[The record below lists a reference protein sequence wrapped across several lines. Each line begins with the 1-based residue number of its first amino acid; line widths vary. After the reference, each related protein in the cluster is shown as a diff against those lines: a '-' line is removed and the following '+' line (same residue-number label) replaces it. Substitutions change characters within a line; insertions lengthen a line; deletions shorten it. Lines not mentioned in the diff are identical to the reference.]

1 MSSAS
6 LKTQGLG
13 GHIGREHSHL
23 QWSKHNAPVLT
34 VSSGETV
41 TFDATDSSNG
51 QVTPDSKAS
60 AILTFDTSLA
70 NPVFGPVF
78 VKDAR
83 PGDVLK
89 VEVVDLQIADWGW
102 TAIIP
107 GFGLLADEFPTPEL
121 RIWRRLDQASG
132 YTTLTTG
139 NEESVSTTG
148 DNNDSNRRKS
158 HVRVPLRPFL
168 GCMGVAPATDD
179 GLSTVPP
186 TDVGGNL
193 DCRDLTV
200 GSTVYLPVFADGA
213 LFSCGDGH
221 ATQGHGEVCGTAIE
235 TPMKATL
242 RFEVLKG
249 QPWVT
254 APQYKIPPAVA
265 DARSQAIPD
274 RGRHAIMGVAPDLME
289 ATRKAVRSVVQWL
302 VETKG
307 LTRCEAYM
315 LASVVGDLQIVE
327 TVNVPNYVVA
337 MSIPLG
343 IFE

>member
-1 MSSAS
+1 MGSAS
-6 LKTQGLG
+6 IKTREVG

-41 TFDATDSSNG
+41 TFDAIDSSNG
-51 QVTPDSKAS
+51 QITPDSDAT
-60 AILTFDTSLA
+60 ALLTFDTSLA

-78 VKDAR
+78 VQDAH

-107 GFGLLADEFPTPEL
+107 RFGLLAEEFPTPFL
-121 RIWRRLDQASG
+121 HIWRQLNQASG
-132 YTTLTTG
+132 YTCFKTSGNGKTATDSDTG
-139 NEESVSTTG
+139 NVRESLI
-148 DNNDSNRRKS
+148 
-158 HVRVPLRPFL
+158 RVPLRPFL

-186 TDVGGNL
+186 TNAGGNL

-200 GSTVYLPVFADGA
+200 GSIVYLPVLTDGA

-221 ATQGHGEVCGTAIE
+221 ATQGHGEVCGSAIE
-235 TPMKATL
+235 TPMRATL

-249 QPWVT
+249 RSWVT
-254 APQYKIPPAVA
+254 APQYEIPPTVV
-265 DARSQAIPD
+265 DAGRDAIPD
-274 RGRHAIMGVAPDLME
+274 RGRYAVMGVAPDLME
-289 ATRKAVRSVVQWL
+289 ASRRAVRHLVQWL

-307 LTRCEAYM
+307 VTRCEAYM

-327 TVNVPNYVVA
+327 TVNVPNYVVT
-337 MSIPLG
+337 MSISLG

>member
-1 MSSAS
+1 MGSAS
-6 LKTQGLG
+6 VKTRGLG

-41 TFDATDSSNG
+41 TFDAIDSSNG
-51 QVTPDSKAS
+51 QITPDSDAT
-60 AILTFDTSLA
+60 ALRTFDTSLA

-78 VKDAR
+78 VQDAH

-89 VEVVDLQIADWGW
+89 VQVVDLQIADWGW

-107 GFGLLADEFPTPEL
+107 GFGLLAEEFPTPVL
-121 RIWRRLDQASG
+121 HIWRQLDQAGG
-132 YTTLTTG
+132 YTCFKTG
-139 NEESVSTTG
+139 GQGETVT
-148 DNNDSNRRKS
+148 DSDADDVQKS
-158 HVRVPLRPFL
+158 RIRVPLRPFL

-186 TDVGGNL
+186 TDAGGNL
-193 DCRDLTV
+193 DCCDLTV
-200 GSTVYLPVFADGA
+200 GSIVYLPVLTDGA

-221 ATQGHGEVCGTAIE
+221 ATQGHGEVCGSAIE

-249 QPWVT
+249 RSWVT
-254 APQYKIPPAVA
+254 APQYEIPPAVA
-265 DARSQAIPD
+265 DAGRDSIPD
-274 RGRHAIMGVAPDLME
+274 RGRYAVMGIAPDLME
-289 ATRKAVRSVVQWL
+289 ASRRAARHLVQWL
-302 VETKG
+302 VEAKG
-307 LTRCEAYM
+307 LTRCVAYM